1 MIERKK
7 IDLVILAGGRGS
19 RISKY
24 LKNIPKPLY
33 KFNKITFLQF
43 LLNYYCKYPISTI
56 YIIGGYK
63 GSKIYN
69 KFNNKVFNFVKIICL
84 IEKEPM
90 GTGGALSLVKKKIK
104 NDFLVINGDSIL
116 MHDINFFFKKKFK
129 SKKHII
135 FLTKKKN
142 YISNKKLANIDINKK
157 KQVIFKNK
165 SNYMNAGVYFF
176 KNKILKK
183 IKNIP
188 FSLETNLLVN
198 LINSKEFNG
207 VRSSKFFIDIG
218 TPNNL
223 KKAEKI
229 LIEKTKKKAAFFDR
243 DGVINHDFGYVH
255 KFENFKFFNGVLRSI
270 RYLIENN
277 YYIFIV
283 TNQAGIAK
291 KKFSYHDFFMLHEK
305 LKFYLSKK
313 NIYFDDVQ
321 FSPYHP
327 ESKIKKYRK
336 KSILRKPNNGMIR
349 NIIKKFNVDIKKSFM
364 IGDQASDMLA
374 AKKSNLYYENKKK
387 EFFSQIKK
395 ISKKYEK

>member
-1 MIERKK
+1 M
-7 IDLVILAGGRGS
+7 
-19 RISKY
+19 
-24 LKNIPKPLY
+24 
-33 KFNKITFLQF
+33 
-43 LLNYYCKYPISTI
+43 
-56 YIIGGYK
+56 
-63 GSKIYN
+63 
-69 KFNNKVFNFVKIICL
+69 
-84 IEKEPM
+84 
-90 GTGGALSLVKKKIK
+90 
-104 NDFLVINGDSIL
+104 
-116 MHDINFFFKKKFK
+116 
-129 SKKHII
+129 
-135 FLTKKKN
+135 
-142 YISNKKLANIDINKK
+142 
-157 KQVIFKNK
+157 
-165 SNYMNAGVYFF
+165 
-176 KNKILKK
+176 
-183 IKNIP
+183 
-188 FSLETNLLVN
+188 
-198 LINSKEFNG
+198 
-207 VRSSKFFIDIG
+207 
-218 TPNNL
+218 
-223 KKAEKI
+223 
-229 LIEKTKKKAAFFDR
+229 
-243 DGVINHDFGYVH
+243 
-255 KFENFKFFNGVLRSI
+255 RSI